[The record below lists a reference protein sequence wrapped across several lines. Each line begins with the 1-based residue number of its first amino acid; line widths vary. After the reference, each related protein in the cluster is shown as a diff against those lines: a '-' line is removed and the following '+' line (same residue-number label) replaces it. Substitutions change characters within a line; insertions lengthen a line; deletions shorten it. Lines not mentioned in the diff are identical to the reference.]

1 MSYPTRP
8 HEHGQEDARL
18 ECSTLPRQRLAIQ
31 RLRPP
36 ESPGSENSGQ
46 AILRPRTMCP
56 PLPRATK
63 QSIERTSA
71 TPPSPPRN
79 QPQSAE
85 TEIAAV
91 LLWPRLRTGS
101 PTDTPAENLRIQR
114 SKVREAAQRV
124 VLAAQG
130 GR

>member
-1 MSYPTRP
+1 
-8 HEHGQEDARL
+8 RL

-31 RLRPP
+31 RLHPP
-36 ESPGSENSGQ
+36 ESLGSENSGQ
-46 AILRPRTMCP
+46 AILLPRTMCP

-71 TPPSPPRN
+71 TPLSPPRS
-79 QPQSAE
+79 QPRSAE

-101 PTDTPAENLRIQR
+101 PTDRPAENLRIQR
-114 SKVREAAQRV
+114 SRVREAARRV
-124 VLAAQG
+124 VLAAQDG
-130 GR
+130 L